1 MNIQDLLKIKIDGK
15 YIFEA
20 KDVANFHNV
29 SLNAVYS
36 SRSSNKRGLDKLDK
50 LMAFEKI
57 KEIINE
63 PLEDN
68 ISLSG
73 HKDNIMEVLSSILK
87 NDKKYKVTYDEI
99 K

>member
-1 MNIQDLLKIKIDGK
+1 MNIKDLLKIKIDGK

-20 KDVANFHNV
+20 KDVANFHDV

-57 KEIINE
+57 KEIIDE
-63 PLEDN
+63 PFEEN
-68 ISLSG
+68 ILLSG
-73 HKDNIMEVLSSILK
+73 NKNNIIEALNSILK
-87 NDKKYKVTYDEI
+87 DNQKYKVTYDEI
-99 K
+99 N